1 MERNS
6 PSEIISSILNSL
18 TKGEQTLTQLSNA
31 TKINRITVSQY
42 ISAFEKGGI
51 VEVKTDG
58 RERWVSLK
66 NPVDTYFGLPIREEE
81 KELMKKI
88 YSVIK
93 RYCKEIYNEEPK
105 KTHVYK
111 IIYDVMKER
120 KLNLPVGWYQH
131 GPCSVLIY
139 SGNEES
145 ELKLDYESLIKE
157 KVKQYCKL
165 SPIDL
170 QKEIYIKYNS
180 KLYNIKEDI
189 KSGKE
194 IDPLEL
200 LKVVPKETLDLVT
213 DFARATL
220 LLGWEKTRSIFFS
233 SLWKYISLVN
243 FKISLKYYYGDEIE
257 EYLKHKIEERKQ
269 EVEEQLDQIIFEYTD
284 SKYSQDSLYQRWV
297 KGKK

>member
-6 PSEIISSILNSL
+6 PSDIIHSLLSSLKN
-18 TKGEQTLTQLSNA
+18 GEQTLSQLS
-31 TKINRITVSQY
+31 KSSGINRVTASQY
-42 ISAFEKGGI
+42 ITAFEKGGV
-51 VEVKTDG
+51 VEIKTAG
-58 RERWVSLK
+58 REKLISLK
-66 NPVDTYFGLPIREEE
+66 NSEDTYFNLPIKEQE
-81 KELMKKI
+81 KKVMHTI
-88 YSVIK
+88 YSLI
-93 RYCKEIYNEEPK
+93 RTYCNQTYGKNPA

-111 IIYDVMKER
+111 IIYDVMKEK

-131 GPCSVLIY
+131 GPCAVLIY

-145 ELKLDYESLIKE
+145 EIKLDYETLIKE
-157 KVKQYCKL
+157 KVEQYCKL
-165 SPIDL
+165 EPIDL
-170 QKEIYIKYNS
+170 QKDIYKKYDS

-213 DFARATL
+213 DFARATM

-243 FKISLKYYYGDEIE
+243 FKESLRIYYGDEIE
-257 EYLKHKIEERKQ
+257 EYLKDKIKERKQ
-269 EVEEQLDQIIFEYTD
+269 EAEEQLDQVIFEYTD
-284 SKYSQDSLYQRWV
+284 AKYSQDELYQRWV
-297 KGKK
+297 KQKK